1 MCAGPAALLAIR
13 PFNLEHCMKFKPKSL
28 LRAASGLTA
37 LALVS
42 LTVPAYGKV
51 LAKVDGVEIT
61 DDDVALALDDIG
73 PTMPQDLQGPAR
85 DTYVLDYLIDLK
97 LVARK
102 AEADKAV
109 DQADFARR
117 MAYYR
122 DKIIMEGALGSLG
135 KQTNSDES
143 LRKIYEDVAKA
154 QKPEAEIHAR
164 HILVPTEAEART
176 ALKRVQSG
184 EDFAKVAKD
193 VSKDPGSEGGD
204 LGWFTKEQMVPEF
217 AEAAFNL
224 KPGQLSEPV
233 KSQFGW
239 HVIRLEERRDKPFPA
254 FETVREQVARYAAQK
269 SQSEYIGKLRQGAKI
284 EKTEGPALLMPPIG
298 K

>member
-1 MCAGPAALLAIR
+1 MNSKSKPLGRLA
-13 PFNLEHCMKFKPKSL
+13 PC
-28 LRAASGLTA
+28 LTA
-37 LALVS
+37 IALMWLV
-42 LTVPAYGKV
+42 VPAYGKV
-51 LAKVDGVEIT
+51 LATVDGTEIT
-61 DDDVALALDDIG
+61 DADVALALDDIG
-73 PTMPQDLQGPAR
+73 PTMPQDMQGPAR

-102 AEADKAV
+102 AEADKAF
-109 DQADFARR
+109 DQAEFARR

-122 DKIIMEGALGSLG
+122 DKVMMEGSLG
-135 KQTNSDES
+135 TLGKQNNSEEA

-154 QKPEAEIHAR
+154 QKPDAEIHAR
-164 HILVPTEAEART
+164 HVLVPTEAEAKA
-176 ALKRVQSG
+176 ALKRLQGG

-204 LGWFTKEQMVPEF
+204 LGWFTKDQMVPEF

-224 KPGQLSEPV
+224 KVGQLSEPV

-239 HVIRLEERRDKPFPA
+239 HVIRLEERREKPFPA
-254 FETVREQVARYAAQK
+254 FEIVREQVARYAVQK
-269 SQSEYIGKLRQGAKI
+269 AQSEYITKLRAGAKI
-284 EKTEGPALLMPPIG
+284 ERIESAPPPLPPLG